1 MRIRRFCK
9 ICAVT
14 VLSTVLFMGCGSE
27 SGSSSSNAA
36 SGSSGISESSSE
48 KGSESSSS
56 DMSESSSSEA
66 PESSSGS
73 VPGSQSSSSDTA
85 PADTKTPFEVHG
97 ALSVKGADLVDK
109 DGNKFQLKGMS
120 THGIAWFPK
129 YVNPDAFKTLRDD
142 WNTNCVRLAMY
153 TDENMGYCNGG
164 NQEELKALVKNGVRY
179 ATELG
184 MYVIVDWHI
193 LHDKTPLKFKDEAVK
208 FFDEIT
214 KEFAGNDNVL
224 YEICNEPNSGP
235 SWTDVKTYAE
245 EVIPVIRAN
254 DPNCVVLV
262 GSPTWSQDIHKA
274 AQDPLSFENVMYTL
288 HFYAGTHKDSLRK
301 RAQQCIDGGLP
312 VFISEFGICDA
323 SGNGKLDYDSAN
335 AWKELIDKN
344 NLSYMCWNLS
354 NHQESSAVFVNGCDK
369 LSGWAEA
376 DLKDQGKWVRDW
388 FKSSPSL

>member
-1 MRIRRFCK
+1 M
-9 ICAVT
+9 
-14 VLSTVLFMGCGSE
+14 LSALIFTGCGS
-27 SGSSSSNAA
+27 SDSSSA
-36 SGSSGISESSSE
+36 SSSASESSVA
-48 KGSESSSS
+48 ESSSA
-56 DMSESSSSEA
+56 DTESSEKVTDVPTEA
-66 PESSSGS
+66 PTE
-73 VPGSQSSSSDTA
+73 A
-85 PADTKTPFEVHG
+85 PTETPAPEADTPFSVHG
-97 ALSVKGADLVDK
+97 ALSVNGADLVDK

-129 YVNPDAFKTLRDD
+129 YVNLAAFKTLRDD
-142 WNTNCVRLAMY
+142 WNTNCVRIAMY

-164 NQEELKALVKNGVRY
+164 DKEYLKGLVKNGVKY

-193 LHDKTPLKFKDEAVK
+193 LHDKTPLKYKDEALA
-208 FFDEIT
+208 FFDEIS
-214 KEFAGNDNVL
+214 KEFAGQDNIL

-235 SWTDVKTYAE
+235 SWEDVKSYAE

-274 AQDPLSFENVMYTL
+274 AADPLSFENVMYTL

-323 SGNGKLDYDSAN
+323 SGNGKLDYDSAQ

-354 NHQESSAVFVNGCDK
+354 NHSESSAVFVNGCEK
-369 LSGWAEA
+369 LSGWAEE
-376 DLKDQGKWVRDW
+376 DLKDQGKWVREW
-388 FKSSPSL
+388 FKSNPSL